1 MSIVTVP
8 GILTTETMLRM
19 AQSEIDDLKAR
30 LAHTIGVAEK
40 LSGRVHQATLAF
52 CAVIL
57 QAGGKVTI
65 TPAELEAAYTMSLKT
80 DPATHA
86 QVWTIAKQEPK
97 LEVTN

>member
-19 AQSEIDDLKAR
+19 AQGEIDDLKAR
-30 LAHTIGVAEK
+30 LVHTIGVAEV
-40 LSGRVHQATLAF
+40 LDRRLHQATIAF
-52 CAVIL
+52 CAVVL

-65 TPAELEAAYTMSLKT
+65 TPVELEAAYTMSLKT

-86 QVWTIAKQEPK
+86 QVWTIAKQGPK
-97 LEVTN
+97 LVVH